1 MLKQVLVI
9 AAAGALILAA
19 GHAAS
24 PDSQIIIPAHQT
36 NPTDGQQMF
45 VSYCAPCHG
54 ADGRGSGPVAGA
66 LKARP
71 SDLTL
76 LTKNNQGKYPD
87 SHVYT
92 VLEFGSAVP
101 AHGTAQMP
109 VWGTVL
115 GRMDNGQTLAR
126 SLRISNLSRYLET
139 MQAK

>member
-1 MLKQVLVI
+1 MCPESQHAPGVPGVKFLAESRSRTEELMLKQVLVI

-101 AHGTAQMP
+101 AH
-109 VWGTVL
+109 
-115 GRMDNGQTLAR
+115 
-126 SLRISNLSRYLET
+126 
-139 MQAK
+139 